1 MAHIYLAQMLTWKD
15 LEQHIVAIIES
26 MELDQLIHF
35 ARGLC
40 VQMQGRLWT
49 GMLLTLS
56 KQTIEQEADYIMT
69 CLIFS
74 GGT

>member
-26 MELDQLIHF
+26 MELDQLIHL
-35 ARGLC
+35 AQDLC
-40 VQMQGRLWT
+40 IQLQGRLWT